1 MADPRE
7 LQRDPFALTGRRILV
22 TGASSGLGRATAL
35 RLAAQGAR
43 TVLVGRN
50 FENLEATREQMGDP
64 TAHVTAPFD
73 LAEFDGIPA
82 WVQALAREHGS
93 LDGIVHAAGIQTVLP
108 LRAYTREKME
118 SAYAINVHAGA
129 MLAKG
134 LRQKGVA
141 AETAS
146 LVLLASVAAFTGDS
160 ALGIYSG
167 TKGALVAMCRSLAV
181 ELAAQGIRVNC
192 LAPGLVR
199 TEMAEALSERTG
211 ADQYAAIEAL
221 HPLGLGNPDDV
232 ACAVTYLLSPA
243 ARWITGT
250 TLVIDGGY
258 TAR

>member
-1 MADPRE
+1 
-7 LQRDPFALTGRRILV
+7 
-22 TGASSGLGRATAL
+22 
-35 RLAAQGAR
+35 
-43 TVLVGRN
+43 
-50 FENLEATREQMGDP
+50 
-64 TAHVTAPFD
+64 
-73 LAEFDGIPA
+73 
-82 WVQALAREHGS
+82 
-93 LDGIVHAAGIQTVLP
+93 VLP

-181 ELAAQGIRVNC
+181 ELASQKIRVNC